1 MLKGIKV
8 QIYPSKAQEKYL
20 ASLFGSYRFVYN
32 KCLEHKIKEYT
43 ENKKSVHLKELG
55 KLFHGELRK
64 NNEWLKEHNS
74 KVLKQS
80 IMNMLEAYKRFFV
93 NHTGFPKFRSKN
105 ARQSVRFPA
114 EAISR
119 NAFKNNKVN
128 LTKEVKNLKF
138 RCSKEYR
145 DLLENNIKN
154 IKSCTLSKNKA
165 GKYFCSFLV
174 EVEHTPVE
182 KTNKSVGI
190 DLGIKTFL
198 VSSEGEEIANPK
210 FTRNNEKKL
219 KTLHKRLSKKQK
231 GSMNRKKARL
241 ALAKFWYKINCK
253 KQDFLHK
260 LSTKIVKDYDIIGIE
275 DLSVKDM
282 LKNPTLAKSIQELS
296 LFEFTRQ
303 LTYKAD
309 WNNKLVVKVGKYFAS
324 SKTCSG
330 CGWINNNLT
339 LADRVFICK
348 SCELEIDRDF
358 NASTNIKNEALKLIG
373 SRPSDFKPV
382 ETETL
387 VSSVKQESNLTFL

>member
-43 ENKKSVHLKELG
+43 DNKKSVYLKELG

-64 NNEWLKEHNS
+64 NNEWLKEHNT

-105 ARQSVRFPA
+105 DRQSVRFPA
-114 EAISR
+114 EAVSR
-119 NAFKNNKVN
+119 NTFNGNKIN

-138 RCSKEYR
+138 RCSSEYKT
-145 DLLENNIKN
+145 LLEENKKN

-165 GKYFCSFLV
+165 GKYFCSFLI
-174 EVEHTPVE
+174 EIEHNPVE
-182 KTNKSVGI
+182 KTGKEIGI
-190 DLGIKTFL
+190 DLGIKSFL
-198 VSSEGEEIANPK
+198 VSSDGQEIINPK
-210 FTRNNEKKL
+210 FTRSNEKKL

-231 GSMNRKKARL
+231 GSMNRKKAKL
-241 ALAKFWYKINCK
+241 ALARFWYKINCK
-253 KQDFLHK
+253 KQNFLHQ
-260 LSTKIVKDYDIIGIE
+260 LTTQIVKDYDVIGVE
-275 DLSVKDM
+275 DLNVKGM
-282 LKNPTLAKSIQELS
+282 MQNHCLAKSIQELS

-303 LTYKAD
+303 LTYKSE
-309 WNNKLVVKVGKYFAS
+309 WNNKLLVKVGRYFAS
-324 SKTCSG
+324 SKTCSE
-330 CGWINNNLT
+330 CGWINNDLQ
-339 LADRVFICK
+339 LSDRVFNCK

-373 SRPSDFKPV
+373 SRLPDFKPV
-382 ETETL
+382 ETEVTK
-387 VSSVKQESNLTFL
+387 SVKQELNLTIL